1 MPRRRCS
8 NIYPWWLQQYLY
20 LWVGLGCMNM
30 LFFFLDYWMHPFSFV
45 LKVTKAFFL
54 SEGGSNVAYHFYF
67 IFFNLVKVA
76 FCFPLCNLW
85 TMSIWPK
92 ERVFTLNKILHI
104 SSGFSLWC
112 EETVHKIDF
121 YNILNWVTFARK
133 IQIHFWKL
141 LAS

>member
-1 MPRRRCS
+1 MMTTTVFVP
-8 NIYPWWLQQYLY
+8 LG
-20 LWVGLGCMNM
+20 WVGLYEYVVFLFG
-30 LFFFLDYWMHPFSFV
+30 LLDAPFFFCVKSHQS
-45 LKVTKAFFL
+45 FFL

-104 SSGFSLWC
+104 SSGFSL
-112 EETVHKIDF
+112 
-121 YNILNWVTFARK
+121 
-133 IQIHFWKL
+133 
-141 LAS
+141 